1 MPGLKKIPENSLCT
15 SLAYYGVKLIIVEHK
30 YTFQTSCSLFFHL
43 HLFLHL
49 HSSHIYLYYPPRL
62 LVSPPRGISVQCRS
76 DAENSPVLFWL
87 HLTLLLVFSCIVRSY
102 SLTSSKR
109 SPVGKTVHKHR
120 RALKQ
125 SGRYI
130 FNLTGCRSRV
140 KQQQSALLRIDYLVS
155 VKYKI

>member
-1 MPGLKKIPENSLCT
+1 MYISCLLRCEINNCRAQIYISNFLFPFFSLTSIPPSPLL
-15 SLAYYGVKLIIVEHK
+15 S
-30 YTFQTSCSLFFHL
+30 
-43 HLFLHL
+43 
-49 HSSHIYLYYPPRL
+49 YLPL
-62 LVSPPRGISVQCRS
+62 LSPPSAFSSLLLCGISVQCRS

-102 SLTSSKR
+102 SLTSSKQ

-120 RALKQ
+120 RAL

-140 KQQQSALLRIDYLVS
+140 KQQQSTSTSALLRIDYLVS

>member
-1 MPGLKKIPENSLCT
+1 MYI
-15 SLAYYGVKLIIVEHK
+15 
-30 YTFQTSCSLFFHL
+30 SCLLRCEINNCRAQIYISNFLFPFFHL

-49 HSSHIYLYYPPRL
+49 HSSHIYLYYPPPSAFSSL
-62 LVSPPRGISVQCRS
+62 LLCGISVQCRS

-102 SLTSSKR
+102 SLTSSKQ

-140 KQQQSALLRIDYLVS
+140 KQQQSTSTSALLRIDDLVS